1 MRVIALDNAL
11 EEDQKKPVS
20 TLGRRL
26 TAVPAKFAQDCT
38 PLTQRL
44 QQLMQT
50 VRV

>member
-1 MRVIALDNAL
+1 MQVIALDNAL
-11 EEDQKKPVS
+11 ERAKKPIS
-20 TLGRRL
+20 TLGRGL
-26 TAVPAKFAQDCT
+26 TAVPAKFVQDYT